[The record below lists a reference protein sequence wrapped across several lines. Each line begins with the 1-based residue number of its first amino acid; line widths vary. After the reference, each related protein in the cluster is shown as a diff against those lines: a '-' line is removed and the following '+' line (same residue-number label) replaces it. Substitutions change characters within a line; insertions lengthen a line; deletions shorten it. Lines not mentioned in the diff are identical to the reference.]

1 MSARKPKAA
10 PIDRSALPPVV
21 HVSGL
26 VVSGSNRFR
35 LVFGR
40 DDPVQRC
47 VPSRPKRKGGK
58 RDATQHNK
66 TPSESETNKAVR
78 ARENGVRGICR
89 GTVRTRLCA
98 VCDPGRLEYACE
110 SATFCIVLGHK
121 GFRLWI
127 EKCAWRPTC
136 VSCGFCVPFHFLSSS
151 APPRL
156 PFIPWVSI
164 SLT

>member
-26 VVSGSNRFR
+26 VVSASNRFR
-35 LVFGR
+35 LACGR

-66 TPSESETNKAVR
+66 TPFESETNKAVR

-89 GTVRTRLCA
+89 GTVICRPRKLKSVVFYDGASGGERT
-98 VCDPGRLEYACE
+98 
-110 SATFCIVLGHK
+110 SATTNGGREDATQHNKALF
-121 GFRLWI
+121 
-127 EKCAWRPTC
+127 E
-136 VSCGFCVPFHFLSSS
+136 S
-151 APPRL
+151 
-156 PFIPWVSI
+156 
-164 SLT
+164 

>member
-35 LVFGR
+35 LAFGR

-58 RDATQHNK
+58 RDATEHNK
-66 TPSESETNKAVR
+66 TPFESETKQLGQ
-78 ARENGVRGICR
+78 E
-89 GTVRTRLCA
+89 RTEFGGYA
-98 VCDPGRLEYACE
+98 EGR
-110 SATFCIVLGHK
+110 
-121 GFRLWI
+121 
-127 EKCAWRPTC
+127 
-136 VSCGFCVPFHFLSSS
+136 
-151 APPRL
+151 
-156 PFIPWVSI
+156 
-164 SLT
+164 

>member
-1 MSARKPKAA
+1 VSARKPKAA

-35 LVFGR
+35 LAFGR

-66 TPSESETNKAVR
+66 TPFESETNKAVR

-89 GTVRTRLCA
+89 GTVICRPRKLKA
-98 VCDPGRLEYACE
+98 V
-110 SATFCIVLGHK
+110 V
-121 GFRLWI
+121 
-127 EKCAWRPTC
+127 
-136 VSCGFCVPFHFLSSS
+136 FL
-151 APPRL
+151 
-156 PFIPWVSI
+156 
-164 SLT
+164 

>member
-26 VVSGSNRFR
+26 VVNGSNRFR
-35 LVFGR
+35 LAFGR

-66 TPSESETNKAVR
+66 TPFESETNKAIR

-89 GTVRTRLCA
+89 GTVICRPRKKKS
-98 VCDPGRLEYACE
+98 VVRREGGRRAKAREGTDQQRERRCNTTQQ
-110 SATFCIVLGHK
+110 SAL
-121 GFRLWI
+121 
-127 EKCAWRPTC
+127 
-136 VSCGFCVPFHFLSSS
+136 
-151 APPRL
+151 
-156 PFIPWVSI
+156 
-164 SLT
+164 

>member
-26 VVSGSNRFR
+26 VVNGSNRFR
-35 LVFGR
+35 LAFGR

-66 TPSESETNKAVR
+66 TPFESETNKAIR

-89 GTVRTRLCA
+89 GTVICRLGCALFATRVVWSTLA
-98 VCDPGRLEYACE
+98 NLPP
-110 SATFCIVLGHK
+110 S
-121 GFRLWI
+121 
-127 EKCAWRPTC
+127 
-136 VSCGFCVPFHFLSSS
+136 VSCWATRGSAFGLKSALGVRRASLAVSVFLSTFSRPRHPLVFLSYHGS
-151 APPRL
+151 ASP
-156 PFIPWVSI
+156 
-164 SLT
+164 

>member
-35 LVFGR
+35 LAFGR

-66 TPSESETNKAVR
+66 TPFESETNKAIR

-89 GTVRTRLCA
+89 GTVILKGTLGVVKSEIKIGCVPPGGHKSRLCKN
-98 VCDPGRLEYACE
+98 DSK
-110 SATFCIVLGHK
+110 SA
-121 GFRLWI
+121 
-127 EKCAWRPTC
+127 
-136 VSCGFCVPFHFLSSS
+136 FLC
-151 APPRL
+151 
-156 PFIPWVSI
+156 
-164 SLT
+164 

>member
-26 VVSGSNRFR
+26 VVNGSNRFR
-35 LVFGR
+35 LAFGR

-66 TPSESETNKAVR
+66 TPFESETNKAVR

-89 GTVRTRLCA
+89 GTVICPPTEIKIGCFFVTGRAGVSGRAQRPTEGEKMQHNTTRRSLNPEGNTWGGEVGDQNRLCTSRW
-98 VCDPGRLEYACE
+98 PQ
-110 SATFCIVLGHK
+110 
-121 GFRLWI
+121 
-127 EKCAWRPTC
+127 
-136 VSCGFCVPFHFLSSS
+136 
-151 APPRL
+151 
-156 PFIPWVSI
+156 I
-164 SLT
+164 SPL